1 MTKLAIIGTAEIA
14 PGRIDEVLP
23 LLMAH
28 RDRCLKDEP
37 GTRQFEVLRVR
48 DDDTKLMLYEL
59 YENDAAF
66 QAHWNG
72 PSVARAQMETSGLI
86 TKLTGIR
93 CSLQE

>member
-1 MTKLAIIGTAEIA
+1 
-14 PGRIDEVLP
+14 
-23 LLMAH
+23 
-28 RDRCLKDEP
+28 
-37 GTRQFEVLRVR
+37 
-48 DDDTKLMLYEL
+48 LMLYEL